1 MGDILNISASAI
13 ISEISCKELIIKQ
26 KYKVANIFSFRVLLL
41 IQFHWVVLSGYIN
54 ENNFYKDASN
64 FLKE

>member
-26 KYKVANIFSFRVLLL
+26 KYKVTNIFRFRVLLL